1 LFAAA
6 AGCSAETP
14 DPLPVEMT
22 VTFFGQE
29 PQRRLLSCGEQTAV
43 ELVTLRGHL
52 TDQRQA
58 KITTRLDPATHIC
71 AIEVDPPLNPQT
83 SDIDWFLP
91 SWAVEKPSDF
101 EKQMRF
107 SVTAEKGAD
116 STVHPPRRL
125 VRHRAPT
132 HERVHCDWLHQLR
145 DQDELTPIRSWGGR
159 ASRRGRRDHFPS
171 LLAGEGQGGG

>member
-1 LFAAA
+1 MRLLVPIFLFAAA
-6 AGCSAETP
+6 AGCSSETP

-52 TDQRQA
+52 TDQQQA
-58 KITTRLDPATHIC
+58 RITTRLDPATHIC
-71 AIEVDPPLNPQT
+71 AIEVDPPLNPET

-91 SWAVEKPSDF
+91 SWAVETPSDF

-116 STVHPPRRL
+116 SMLFTRRIDWFDPQRQPMNELFL
-125 VRHRAPT
+125 VGLIGFAVKP
-132 HERVHCDWLHQLR
+132 
-145 DQDELTPIRSWGGR
+145 G
-159 ASRRGRRDHFPS
+159 
-171 LLAGEGQGGG
+171 